1 MSRLKGVETQVIP
14 KLYDGTAAPQGNG
27 IGLLRDCIHC
37 TVTEERNGGYEL
49 ELVYPITGRH
59 YAALALRAL
68 IRAKPNPAGSEQD
81 FRIYKISRPIG
92 GQVTVNAQH
101 ISYDLSGV
109 PVSPFSAQNAP
120 AALAGL
126 KAHAAAECPF
136 DFWTDLSTT
145 AAFAVSVPSSIRS
158 LLGGVE
164 GSILDVYGGEYE
176 WDNITVKLHAR
187 RGTDRG
193 VTIRYGKNLTDL
205 TQEENCA
212 DVYTG
217 VYPYWAGSD
226 GSGLVQLPEKTLAA
240 QGEYGFVRILP
251 LDLSEKFEQPPT
263 EEQLRT
269 AAQTYMKQ
277 NRIGVPKVS
286 MTVSFAQLG
295 QTEEYEGK
303 ALLEQVDLGDTVRV
317 EFPKLGVSASA
328 RCVKTVYNVL
338 LDRYDSVELGDARAN
353 IADTIASQGQTIKA
367 LPRSSAMQ
375 SVINSATSMITGNR
389 GGYVVLHSSTGSKE
403 PDEILIMDKPDIE
416 TARNVWRWNKAG
428 LGFSGNGY
436 NGPYGTAI
444 TADGKIVADY
454 IAAGTLNAAMIRVI
468 NLIADHLTSTNGNY
482 TLDAWAAVLKLME
495 GDNLRARLYTAGAS
509 NSNHAGMLQ
518 LWSGKMLK
526 SGEQDDTTRY
536 TYVGPKGIGIGQT
549 SGGTFTGTL
558 DVGDVMLTRLRPN
571 PKQNTLYT
579 NWVQI
584 KDASGAYR
592 WALCGQTDPW

>member
-1 MSRLKGVETQVIP
+1 MIP
-14 KLYDGTAAPQGNG
+14 RLYDGTAAPQGNG
-27 IGLLRDCIHC
+27 IGLLRDCIRC

-49 ELVYPITGRH
+49 ELVYPITGQH

-109 PVSPFSAQNAP
+109 PVTPFSAQNAP

-145 AAFAVSVPSSIRS
+145 AAFAVSVPSGIRS

-176 WDNITVKLHAR
+176 WDNTTVKLHAR

-295 QTEEYEGK
+295 QTEEYAGK

-317 EFPKLGVSASA
+317 EFPRLGVSASA
-328 RCVKTVYNVL
+328 RCVKTVYDVL

-403 PDEILIMDKPDIE
+403 PDEILIMDKPGIE

-428 LGFSGNGY
+428 LGYSGNGY

-454 IAAGTLNAAMIRVI
+454 IATGTLNAAMIRVI
-468 NLIADHLTSTNGNY
+468 NLIADHLTSINGNY

-495 GDNLRARLYTAGAS
+495 GDNLRARLYTAGTTT
-509 NSNHAGMLQ
+509 SNHAGMLQ
-518 LWSGKMLK
+518 LWSGKMLE

-536 TYVGPKGIGIGQT
+536 TYVGPRGIGIGQT

-558 DVGDVMLTRLRPN
+558 DVGDVRLTRLRPH

>member
-1 MSRLKGVETQVIP
+1 MSRLKGVEPHVIP

-27 IGLLRDCIHC
+27 IGLLRDCIRC

-49 ELVYPITGRH
+49 ELVYPITGQH

-176 WDNITVKLHAR
+176 WDNTTVKLHAR

-263 EEQLRT
+263 DEQLRT

-428 LGFSGNGY
+428 LGYSGNGY

-454 IAAGTLNAAMIRVI
+454 IATGTLNAAMIRVI
-468 NLIADHLTSTNGNY
+468 NLIADHLTSINGNY

-495 GDNLRARLYTAGAS
+495 GDNLRARLYTAGTTT
-509 NSNHAGMLQ
+509 SNHAGMLQ
-518 LWSGKMLK
+518 LWSGKMLE
-526 SGEQDDTTRY
+526 SGEKDATTYY
-536 TYVGPKGIGIGQT
+536 TYVGPQGIGIGQT
-549 SGGTFTGTL
+549 SDGAFTGTL
-558 DVGDVMLTRLRPN
+558 DAKDVMLTRLRPH

>member
-1 MSRLKGVETQVIP
+1 MIP

-27 IGLLRDCIHC
+27 IGLLRDCIRC
-37 TVTEERNGGYEL
+37 TVTEERNGSYEL
-49 ELVYPITGRH
+49 ELTYPITGQH

-68 IRAKPNPAGSEQD
+68 IRAKPNPNGNEQD

-92 GQVTVNAQH
+92 GQVTVNARH

-126 KAHAAAECPF
+126 KAHAAADCPF

-176 WDNITVKLHAR
+176 WDNTTVKLHAR

-212 DVYTG
+212 EVYTG

-226 GSGLVQLPEKTLAA
+226 GSGLVQLPEKALAA
-240 QGEYGFVRILP
+240 QGDYDFVRILP

-286 MTVSFAQLG
+286 LTVSFAQLG
-295 QTEEYEGK
+295 QTKEYEGK

-317 EFPKLGVSASA
+317 EFSQLGVSASA

-518 LWSGKMLK
+518 LWSGKMLE

>member
-27 IGLLRDCIHC
+27 IGLLRDCIRC

-49 ELVYPITGRH
+49 ELVYPITGQH

-109 PVSPFSAQNAP
+109 PASPFSAQNAP

-145 AAFAVSVPSSIRS
+145 AAFTVSVPSSIRS

-176 WDNITVKLHAR
+176 WDNTTVKLHAR
-187 RGTDRG
+187 RGIDRG

-212 DVYTG
+212 EVYTG

-240 QGEYGFVRILP
+240 QGNYGFVRILP

-295 QTEEYEGK
+295 QTKEYEGK

-317 EFPKLGVSASA
+317 EFSRLGVSASA

-468 NLIADHLTSTNGNY
+468 NLIADHLTSNNGNY

-518 LWSGKMLK
+518 LWSGKMLE

-536 TYVGPKGIGIGQT
+536 TYVGPQGIGIGQT
-549 SGGTFTGTL
+549 SGRTFTGTL

-571 PKQNTLYT
+571 SKQNTLYT

>member
-27 IGLLRDCIHC
+27 IGLLRDCIRC

-68 IRAKPNPAGSEQD
+68 IRAKPNPNGNEQG
-81 FRIYKISRPIG
+81 FRVYKISRPIG
-92 GQVTVNAQH
+92 GQVTVNARH

-126 KAHAAAECPF
+126 KAHAAADCPF

-145 AAFAVSVPSSIRS
+145 AAFSVSVPSSIRS

-176 WDNITVKLHAR
+176 WDNATVKLHAR

-269 AAQTYMKQ
+269 AAQAYMKQ

-286 MTVSFAQLG
+286 LTVSFAQLG
-295 QTEEYEGK
+295 QTKEYEGK

-403 PDEILIMDKPDIE
+403 PDEILIMDKPGIE

-428 LGFSGNGY
+428 LGYSGNGY

-468 NLIADHLTSTNGNY
+468 NLIADHLTSINGNY

-495 GDNLRARLYTAGAS
+495 GDNFRARLYTAGAS

-518 LWSGKMLK
+518 LWSGKMLE

-558 DVGDVMLTRLRPN
+558 DVGDVKLTRLRPN

>member
-27 IGLLRDCIHC
+27 IGLLRDCIRC

-49 ELVYPITGRH
+49 ELVYPITGQH

-176 WDNITVKLHAR
+176 WDNTTVKLHAR

-263 EEQLRT
+263 DEQLRT

-403 PDEILIMDKPDIE
+403 PDEILIMDKPGIE

-428 LGFSGNGY
+428 LGYSGNGY

-454 IAAGTLNAAMIRVI
+454 IATGTLNAAMIRVI
-468 NLIADHLTSTNGNY
+468 NLIADHLTSINGNY

-518 LWSGKMLK
+518 LWSGKMLE

-536 TYVGPKGIGIGQT
+536 TYVGPQGIGIGQT

>member
-1 MSRLKGVETQVIP
+1 
-14 KLYDGTAAPQGNG
+14 
-27 IGLLRDCIHC
+27 
-37 TVTEERNGGYEL
+37 
-49 ELVYPITGRH
+49 
-59 YAALALRAL
+59 
-68 IRAKPNPAGSEQD
+68 
-81 FRIYKISRPIG
+81 
-92 GQVTVNAQH
+92 
-101 ISYDLSGV
+101 
-109 PVSPFSAQNAP
+109 
-120 AALAGL
+120 
-126 KAHAAAECPF
+126 
-136 DFWTDLSTT
+136 
-145 AAFAVSVPSSIRS
+145 
-158 LLGGVE
+158 
-164 GSILDVYGGEYE
+164 
-176 WDNITVKLHAR
+176 
-187 RGTDRG
+187 
-193 VTIRYGKNLTDL
+193 
-205 TQEENCA
+205 
-212 DVYTG
+212 
-217 VYPYWAGSD
+217 
-226 GSGLVQLPEKTLAA
+226 
-240 QGEYGFVRILP
+240 
-251 LDLSEKFEQPPT
+251 
-263 EEQLRT
+263 
-269 AAQTYMKQ
+269 MKQ

-286 MTVSFAQLG
+286 LTVSFAQLG
-295 QTEEYEGK
+295 QTEEYAGK

-317 EFPKLGVSASA
+317 EFSQLGVSASA

-403 PDEILIMDKPDIE
+403 PDEILIMDKPGIE

-428 LGFSGNGY
+428 LGYSGNGY

-454 IAAGTLNAAMIRVI
+454 IATGTLNAAMIRVI

-518 LWSGKMLK
+518 LWSGKMLE
-526 SGEQDDTTRY
+526 SGEKDATTYY
-536 TYVGPKGIGIGQT
+536 TYVGPQGIGIGQT
-549 SGGTFTGTL
+549 SDGAFTGRL
-558 DVGDVMLTRLRPN
+558 DAKDVMLTRLRPH

>member
-1 MSRLKGVETQVIP
+1 MIP

-27 IGLLRDCIHC
+27 IGLLRDCIRC
-37 TVTEERNGGYEL
+37 TVTEERNGSYEL
-49 ELVYPITGRH
+49 ELTYPITGQH

-68 IRAKPNPAGSEQD
+68 IRAKPNPNGKEQD

-176 WDNITVKLHAR
+176 WDNTTVKLHAR

-403 PDEILIMDKPDIE
+403 PDEILIMDKPGIE

-428 LGFSGNGY
+428 LGYSGNGY

-468 NLIADHLTSTNGNY
+468 NLIADHLTSNNGNY

-518 LWSGKMLK
+518 LWSGKMLE

-536 TYVGPKGIGIGQT
+536 TYVGPQGIGIGQT

>member
-1 MSRLKGVETQVIP
+1 MIP

-27 IGLLRDCIHC
+27 IGLLRDCIRC

-49 ELVYPITGRH
+49 ELVYPITGQH
-59 YAALALRAL
+59 YAELALRAL

-145 AAFAVSVPSSIRS
+145 AAFTVSVPSSIRS

-176 WDNITVKLHAR
+176 WDNTTVKLHAR
-187 RGTDRG
+187 RGIDRG

-212 DVYTG
+212 EVYTG

-226 GSGLVQLPEKTLAA
+226 GSGLVQLPEKALAA

-317 EFPKLGVSASA
+317 EFSRLGVSASA

-403 PDEILIMDKPDIE
+403 PDEILIMDKPEIE

-428 LGFSGNGY
+428 LGYSGNGY

-454 IAAGTLNAAMIRVI
+454 IATGTLNAAMIRVI

-495 GDNLRARLYTAGAS
+495 GDNLRARLYTAGTTS
-509 NSNHAGMLQ
+509 SSHAGMLQ
-518 LWSGKMLK
+518 LWSGKMLE

-536 TYVGPKGIGIGQT
+536 TYVGPQGIGIGQT

-571 PKQNTLYT
+571 SKQNTLYT

>member
-1 MSRLKGVETQVIP
+1 MIP

-27 IGLLRDCIHC
+27 IGLLRDCIRC

-59 YAALALRAL
+59 YAELALRAL
-68 IRAKPNPAGSEQD
+68 IRAKPNPDGSEQD

-126 KAHAAAECPF
+126 KTHAAAECPF

-145 AAFAVSVPSSIRS
+145 AAFAVSVPSSIRR

-176 WDNITVKLHAR
+176 WDNTTVKLHAR
-187 RGTDRG
+187 RGIDRG

-212 DVYTG
+212 EVYTG

-317 EFPKLGVSASA
+317 EFSQLGVSASA

-428 LGFSGNGY
+428 LGYSGNGY

-454 IAAGTLNAAMIRVI
+454 IATGTLNAAMIRVI
-468 NLIADHLTSTNGNY
+468 NLIADHLTSINGNY

-495 GDNLRARLYTAGAS
+495 GDNLRARLYTAGTTS
-509 NSNHAGMLQ
+509 SSHAGMLQ
-518 LWSGKMLK
+518 LWSGKMLE

-536 TYVGPKGIGIGQT
+536 TYVGPQGIGIGQT

-571 PKQNTLYT
+571 SKQNTLYT

>member
-1 MSRLKGVETQVIP
+1 MSRLKGVEPHVIP

-27 IGLLRDCIHC
+27 IGLLRDCIRC
-37 TVTEERNGGYEL
+37 TVTEERNGSYEL
-49 ELVYPITGRH
+49 ELTYPITGQH

-68 IRAKPNPAGSEQD
+68 IRAKPNPNGNEQD

-109 PVSPFSAQNAP
+109 PASPFSAQNAP

-145 AAFAVSVPSSIRS
+145 AAFTVSVPSSIRS

-176 WDNITVKLHAR
+176 WDNATVKLHSH
-187 RGTDRG
+187 RGIDRG

-212 DVYTG
+212 EVYTG

-240 QGEYGFVRILP
+240 QGNYGFVRILP

-269 AAQTYMKQ
+269 AAQAYMKQ

-286 MTVSFAQLG
+286 LTVSFAQLG
-295 QTEEYEGK
+295 QTKEYEGK

-317 EFPKLGVSASA
+317 EFSRLGVSASA

-353 IADTIASQGQTIKA
+353 IADTIARQGQTIKA

-428 LGFSGNGY
+428 LGYSGNGY

-454 IAAGTLNAAMIRVI
+454 IATGTLNAAMIRVI
-468 NLIADHLTSTNGNY
+468 NLIADHLTSINGNY

-495 GDNLRARLYTAGAS
+495 GDNLRARLYTAGTTS
-509 NSNHAGMLQ
+509 SSHAGMLQ
-518 LWSGKMLK
+518 LWSGKMLE

-536 TYVGPKGIGIGQT
+536 TYVGPQGIGIGQT

-571 PKQNTLYT
+571 SKQNTLYT

>member
-27 IGLLRDCIHC
+27 IGLLRDCIRC
-37 TVTEERNGGYEL
+37 TVTEERNGSYEL
-49 ELVYPITGRH
+49 ELTYPITGQH

-68 IRAKPNPAGSEQD
+68 IRAKPNPNGNEQD

-176 WDNITVKLHAR
+176 WDNTTVKLHAR

-468 NLIADHLTSTNGNY
+468 NLIADHLTSNNGNY

-495 GDNLRARLYTAGAS
+495 GDNLRARLYTAGTTT
-509 NSNHAGMLQ
+509 SNHAGMLQ
-518 LWSGKMLK
+518 LWSGKMLE

-536 TYVGPKGIGIGQT
+536 TYVGPQGIGIGQT

>member
-1 MSRLKGVETQVIP
+1 MIP

-27 IGLLRDCIHC
+27 IGLLRDCIRC
-37 TVTEERNGGYEL
+37 TVTEERNGSYEL
-49 ELVYPITGRH
+49 ELTYPITGQH
-59 YAALALRAL
+59 YAALTLRAL

-92 GQVTVNAQH
+92 GQVTVNARH

-176 WDNITVKLHAR
+176 WDNTTVKLHAR

-226 GSGLVQLPEKTLAA
+226 GSGLVQLPEKALAA
-240 QGEYGFVRILP
+240 QGDYDFVRILP

-286 MTVSFAQLG
+286 LTVSFAQLG
-295 QTEEYEGK
+295 QTKEYEGK

-317 EFPKLGVSASA
+317 EFSQLGVSASA

-353 IADTIASQGQTIKA
+353 IADTIASQGQTIKT

-495 GDNLRARLYTAGAS
+495 GDNFRARLYTAGAS

-518 LWSGKMLK
+518 LWSGKMLE

-558 DVGDVMLTRLRPN
+558 DVGDVKLTRLRPN

>member
-27 IGLLRDCIHC
+27 IGLLRDCIRC

-49 ELVYPITGRH
+49 ELVYPITGQH
-59 YAALALRAL
+59 YAELALRAL

-126 KAHAAAECPF
+126 KTHAAAECPF

-176 WDNITVKLHAR
+176 WDNTTVKLHAR

-403 PDEILIMDKPDIE
+403 PDEILIMDKPGIE

-428 LGFSGNGY
+428 LGYSGNGY

-454 IAAGTLNAAMIRVI
+454 IATGTLNAAMIRVI
-468 NLIADHLTSTNGNY
+468 NLIADHLTSINGNY

-495 GDNLRARLYTAGAS
+495 GDNLRARLYTAGTTT
-509 NSNHAGMLQ
+509 SNHAGMLQ
-518 LWSGKMLK
+518 LWSGKMLE

-536 TYVGPKGIGIGQT
+536 TYVGPRGIGIGQT
-549 SGGTFTGTL
+549 SDGAFTGTL
-558 DVGDVMLTRLRPN
+558 DAKDVMLTRLRPH

>member
-27 IGLLRDCIHC
+27 IGLLRDCIRC

-49 ELVYPITGRH
+49 ELVYPITGQH

-109 PVSPFSAQNAP
+109 PASPFSAQNAP

-126 KAHAAAECPF
+126 KAHAAADCPF

-145 AAFAVSVPSSIRS
+145 AAFAASVPSSIRS

-176 WDNITVKLHAR
+176 WDNTTVKLHAR

-240 QGEYGFVRILP
+240 QGNYGFVRILP

-317 EFPKLGVSASA
+317 EFSRLGVSASA

-428 LGFSGNGY
+428 LGYSGNGY

-468 NLIADHLTSTNGNY
+468 NLIADHLTSNNGNY

-518 LWSGKMLK
+518 LWSGKMLE

-536 TYVGPKGIGIGQT
+536 TYVGPQGIGIGQT

-571 PKQNTLYT
+571 SKQNTLYT

>member
-27 IGLLRDCIHC
+27 IGLLRDCIRC

-49 ELVYPITGRH
+49 ELVYPITGQH

-176 WDNITVKLHAR
+176 WDNTTVKLHAR

-277 NRIGVPKVS
+277 NRIGVPEVS

-295 QTEEYEGK
+295 QTEEYEEK

-375 SVINSATSMITGNR
+375 SIINSATSMITGNR

-403 PDEILIMDKPDIE
+403 PDEILIMNKPDIE

-428 LGFSGNGY
+428 LGYSGNGY

-518 LWSGKMLK
+518 LWSGKMLE

-536 TYVGPKGIGIGQT
+536 TYVGPQGIGIGQT

-571 PKQNTLYT
+571 SKQNTLYT

-592 WALCGQTDPW
+592 WALCGQTAPW

>member
-1 MSRLKGVETQVIP
+1 MIP

-27 IGLLRDCIHC
+27 IGLLRDCIRC
-37 TVTEERNGGYEL
+37 TVTEERNGSYEL
-49 ELVYPITGRH
+49 ELTYPITGQH

-68 IRAKPNPAGSEQD
+68 IRAKPNLNGNEQD

-92 GQVTVNAQH
+92 GQVTVNARH

-212 DVYTG
+212 EVYTG

-353 IADTIASQGQTIKA
+353 ITDTIASQGQTIKA

-518 LWSGKMLK
+518 LWSGKMLE

>member
-27 IGLLRDCIHC
+27 IGLLRDCIRC

-49 ELVYPITGRH
+49 ELVYPITGQH

-176 WDNITVKLHAR
+176 WDNTTVKLHAR

-277 NRIGVPKVS
+277 NRIGVPEVS

-295 QTEEYEGK
+295 QTEEYEEK

-375 SVINSATSMITGNR
+375 SIINSATSMITGNR

-403 PDEILIMDKPDIE
+403 PDEILIMNKPDIE

-428 LGFSGNGY
+428 LGYSGNGY

-454 IAAGTLNAAMIRVI
+454 IATGTLNAAMIRVI
-468 NLIADHLTSTNGNY
+468 NLIADHLTSINGNY

-495 GDNLRARLYTAGAS
+495 GDNLRARLYTAGTTS
-509 NSNHAGMLQ
+509 SSHAGMLQ
-518 LWSGKMLK
+518 LWSGKMLE

-536 TYVGPKGIGIGQT
+536 TYVGPQGIGIGQT

-571 PKQNTLYT
+571 SKQNTLYT

-592 WALCGQTDPW
+592 WALCGQTAPW

>member
-1 MSRLKGVETQVIP
+1 MIP
-14 KLYDGTAAPQGNG
+14 KLYGGTAAPQGNG
-27 IGLLRDCIHC
+27 IGLLRDCIRC
-37 TVTEERNGGYEL
+37 TVTEERNGSYEL
-49 ELVYPITGRH
+49 ELTYPITGQH
-59 YAALALRAL
+59 YTALALRAL
-68 IRAKPNPAGSEQD
+68 IRAKPNPNGNEQD

-92 GQVTVNAQH
+92 GQVTVNARH

-126 KAHAAAECPF
+126 KAHAAADCPF

-145 AAFAVSVPSSIRS
+145 AAFSVSVPSGIRS

-176 WDNITVKLHAR
+176 WDNATVKLHSH
-187 RGTDRG
+187 RGIDRG

-212 DVYTG
+212 EVYTG

-226 GSGLVQLPEKTLAA
+226 GSGLVQLPEKILAA
-240 QGEYGFVRILP
+240 QGDYDFVRILP

-263 EEQLRT
+263 DEQLRT

-286 MTVSFAQLG
+286 LTVSFAQLG
-295 QTEEYEGK
+295 QTKEYEGK

-403 PDEILIMDKPDIE
+403 PDEILIMDKPGIE

-428 LGFSGNGY
+428 LGYSGNGY

-454 IAAGTLNAAMIRVI
+454 IATGTLNAAMIRVI
-468 NLIADHLTSTNGNY
+468 NLIADHLTSINGNY

-495 GDNLRARLYTAGAS
+495 GDNLRARLYTAGTTT
-509 NSNHAGMLQ
+509 SNHAGMLQ
-518 LWSGKMLK
+518 LWSGKMLE
-526 SGEQDDTTRY
+526 SGEKDATTYY
-536 TYVGPKGIGIGQT
+536 TYVGPQGIGIGQT
-549 SGGTFTGTL
+549 SDGAFTGTL
-558 DVGDVMLTRLRPN
+558 DAKDVMLTRLRPH

>member
-1 MSRLKGVETQVIP
+1 MIP

-27 IGLLRDCIHC
+27 IGLLRDCIRC
-37 TVTEERNGGYEL
+37 TVTEERNGSYEL
-49 ELVYPITGRH
+49 ELTYPITGQH

-68 IRAKPNPAGSEQD
+68 IRAKPNPNGNEQD

-92 GQVTVNAQH
+92 GQVTVNARH

-136 DFWTDLSTT
+136 DFSTDLSTT

-176 WDNITVKLHAR
+176 WDNTTVKLHAR

-240 QGEYGFVRILP
+240 QGDYDFVRILP

-263 EEQLRT
+263 DEQLRT

-286 MTVSFAQLG
+286 LTVSFAQLG
-295 QTEEYEGK
+295 QTEEYAGK

-317 EFPKLGVSASA
+317 EFSQLGVSASA

-468 NLIADHLTSTNGNY
+468 NLIADHLTSNNGNY
-482 TLDAWAAVLKLME
+482 TLDAWAAVLKLIE
-495 GDNLRARLYTAGAS
+495 GDNLRARLYTAGTTT
-509 NSNHAGMLQ
+509 SNHAGMLQ
-518 LWSGKMLK
+518 LWSGKMLE

-536 TYVGPKGIGIGQT
+536 TYVGPQGIGIGQT

>member
-27 IGLLRDCIHC
+27 IGLLRDCIRC

-49 ELVYPITGRH
+49 ELVYPITGQH

-68 IRAKPNPAGSEQD
+68 IRVKPNPAGSEQD

-109 PVSPFSAQNAP
+109 PASPFSAQNAP

-145 AAFAVSVPSSIRS
+145 AAFTVSVPSSIRS

-176 WDNITVKLHAR
+176 WDNTTVKLHAR
-187 RGTDRG
+187 RGIDRG

-212 DVYTG
+212 EVYTG

-240 QGEYGFVRILP
+240 QGNYGFVRILP

-295 QTEEYEGK
+295 QTKEYEGK

-317 EFPKLGVSASA
+317 EFSRLGVSASA

-468 NLIADHLTSTNGNY
+468 NLIADHLTSNNGNY

-518 LWSGKMLK
+518 LWSGKMLE

-536 TYVGPKGIGIGQT
+536 TYVGPQGIGIGQT
-549 SGGTFTGTL
+549 SGRTFTGTL

-571 PKQNTLYT
+571 SKQNTLYT

>member
-1 MSRLKGVETQVIP
+1 MIP

-27 IGLLRDCIHC
+27 IGLLRDCIRC
-37 TVTEERNGGYEL
+37 TVTEERNGSYEL
-49 ELVYPITGRH
+49 ELTYPITGQH

-68 IRAKPNPAGSEQD
+68 IRAKPNPNGNEQD

-92 GQVTVNAQH
+92 GQVTVNARH

-176 WDNITVKLHAR
+176 WDNTTVKLHAR

-212 DVYTG
+212 EVYTG

-226 GSGLVQLPEKTLAA
+226 GSGLVQLPEKVLAA
-240 QGEYGFVRILP
+240 QGDYGFVRILP

-403 PDEILIMDKPDIE
+403 PDEILIMDKPGIE

-428 LGFSGNGY
+428 LGYSGNGY

-454 IAAGTLNAAMIRVI
+454 IATGTLNAAMIRVI
-468 NLIADHLTSTNGNY
+468 NLIADHLTSINGNY

-518 LWSGKMLK
+518 LWSGKMLE

-536 TYVGPKGIGIGQT
+536 TYVGPQGIGIGQT